1 VDIIFTAR
9 HTDLLERFRT
19 YVSAKLAKIEKLD
32 SKAIRIDV
40 EVTAEHNPRQTQS
53 KERVEL
59 TVASRGP
66 VIRAE
71 AAAADRFAA
80 FDLAFGKLESRLRR
94 ACDRRKDRH
103 GAHAAIRLS
112 DLPEAELA
120 SAAELP
126 AIRLGAGGGLLAGN
140 AAAAMAR
147 MAAAANRAEAAEAAE
162 AADRPLAGSRTADTS
177 AAGSRA
183 AEGGT
188 AAGGPEDVTDSGDR
202 AGARAQNLAAEDERL
217 IEIQMQGNGPLL
229 VREKIHTANPMG
241 IEQALFEMELVGHDF
256 FLFTDAA
263 SGLPSVVYRR
273 RGYQYGVIRLTDEQ
287 APIGVGAAGQQ
298 AGVRSA

>member
-9 HTDLLERFRT
+9 HTDMLERFRT
-19 YVSAKLAKIEKLD
+19 YASAKLAKIEKLD
-32 SKAIRIDV
+32 SKTIRIDV

-66 VIRAE
+66 AIRAE

-112 DLPEAELA
+112 DLPEADL
-120 SAAELP
+120 SSDAELP

-140 AAAAMAR
+140 AAAATAA
-147 MAAAANRAEAAEAAE
+147 MAAAADAADAAESAE
-162 AADRPLAGSRTADTS
+162 
-177 AAGSRA
+177 AAGSRLAGRKMADSSA
-183 AEGGT
+183 AERGT
-188 AAGGPEDVTDSGDR
+188 ADEGAAGPKDIADTGNLP
-202 AGARAQNLAAEDERL
+202 GASTQNTADEENERL
-217 IEIQMQGNGPLL
+217 VEIDMQGEGPLV
-229 VREKIHTANPMG
+229 VREKFHAATPMG
-241 IEQALFEMELVGHDF
+241 IDQALFEMELVGHDF

-273 RGYQYGVIRLTDEQ
+273 RGYQYGVIRLMDEH
-287 APIGVGAAGQQ
+287 APIAVGAAGGQQ
-298 AGVRSA
+298 ADVAHP

>member
-9 HTDLLERFRT
+9 HTDMLERFRT
-19 YVSAKLAKIEKLD
+19 YAAGKLAKIEKLD
-32 SKAIRIDV
+32 SKTIRIDV

-59 TVASRGP
+59 TVTSRGP

-80 FDLAFGKLESRLRR
+80 FDVAFGKLESRLRR

-112 DLPEAELA
+112 DLPEADLA
-120 SAAELP
+120 SDAELP
-126 AIRLGAGGGLLAGN
+126 AMRLGKGGGLLAGN
-140 AAAAMAR
+140 AAAATAA
-147 MAAAANRAEAAEAAE
+147 MAAAADAADAAEAAE
-162 AADRPLAGSRTADTS
+162 APDRSLARASQDAGDTGDTADSDRS
-177 AAGSRA
+177 A
-183 AEGGT
+183 
-188 AAGGPEDVTDSGDR
+188 
-202 AGARAQNLAAEDERL
+202 LADADNERL
-217 IEIQMQGNGPLL
+217 VEIDMQGNGPLF
-229 VREKIHTANPMG
+229 VREKFHAAAPMA
-241 IEQALFEMELVGHDF
+241 IDQALFEMELVGHDF

-273 RGYQYGVIRLTDEQ
+273 RGYQYGVIRLTDERVPL
-287 APIGVGAAGQQ
+287 AVGGDRRQ
-298 AGVRSA
+298 AGVSQS

>member
-19 YVSAKLAKIEKLD
+19 YASAKLAKIEKLD
-32 SKAIRIDV
+32 SKTIRIDV

-112 DLPEAELA
+112 DLPEADLA
-120 SAAELP
+120 SPAELP

-140 AAAAMAR
+140 AAAAMAA
-147 MAAAANRAEAAEAAE
+147 MAAAADRAEAAEAAE
-162 AADRPLAGSRTADTS
+162 AADRPTAGSKTADIS
-177 AAGSRA
+177 AAGSGMAQRA
-183 AEGGT
+183 AG
-188 AAGGPEDVTDSGDR
+188 AAEDMSDSADV
-202 AGARAQNLAAEDERL
+202 AGARSQNLAAEDEHL
-217 IEIQMQGNGPLL
+217 IEIEMQGNGPLL
-229 VREKIHTANPMG
+229 VREKVHAATPMG

-287 APIGVGAAGQQ
+287 APTGVGAAGQR
-298 AGVRSA
+298 AGVTSA